1 MKRAIAIL
9 ILFSIFVASADAITL
24 IEKLV
29 YKKDVIKAYTATI
42 LVNPLTNEIKYL
54 WYGSPDKK
62 GHWEPVSG
70 TAKAQFQAMYDQQIK
85 LKY

>member
-1 MKRAIAIL
+1 MLIALFFIL
-9 ILFSIFVASADAITL
+9 SAPAYSINL
-24 IEKLV
+24 LEKLA
-29 YKKDVIKAYTATI
+29 YKKDVIKAYSATV
-42 LVNPLTNEIKYL
+42 LVNPLTNEIKYI

-70 TAKAQFQAMYDQQIK
+70 TIQAQFQAMYDQQIK